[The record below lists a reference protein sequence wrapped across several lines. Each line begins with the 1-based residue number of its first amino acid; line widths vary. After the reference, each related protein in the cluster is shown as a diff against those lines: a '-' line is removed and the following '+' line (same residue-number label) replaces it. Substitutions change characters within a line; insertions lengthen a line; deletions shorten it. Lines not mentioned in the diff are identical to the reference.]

1 MMARNKT
8 ETHNESHAYT
18 EEDAPKLPSVSA
30 AADEHSRNNLAINQ
44 QFGLEIYNKDKTVS
58 ECAFYL
64 SHSAESMFEAG
75 KRLIQLKEN
84 EQHGDFLSIINE
96 NFGLDIRTAQL
107 MMQASVKYLSPELAS
122 NTKSISHLGKTKLF
136 ALMTQETEVL
146 AEFTSGGTVAGL
158 KLDDVERMTV
168 RELKA
173 ALRQTRTEAAKAV
186 EIKESIIANKDKKI
200 NELDEKLTTIQ
211 LNKQNEPKPTPVF
224 KPVGT
229 DELEAIQK
237 LTLHIN
243 AAIGGDVRHAIDRF
257 WRAFGDEMPNRAM
270 QLGLAHCIGHIITTL
285 NDVADEYLIQPAT
298 ELDHADE
305 DPTVAMRND
314 FEAWQANGGVDE
326 LTPEIEAFN
335 QRMAAH
341 QNNPV
346 GEQFSDWEE
355 QGGDATQLFDFD
367 E

>member
-1 MMARNKT
+1 
-8 ETHNESHAYT
+8 
-18 EEDAPKLPSVSA
+18 
-30 AADEHSRNNLAINQ
+30 
-44 QFGLEIYNKDKTVS
+44 
-58 ECAFYL
+58 
-64 SHSAESMFEAG
+64 
-75 KRLIQLKEN
+75 
-84 EQHGDFLSIINE
+84 
-96 NFGLDIRTAQL
+96 
-107 MMQASVKYLSPELAS
+107 MMQATTKYLSPELAPKA
-122 NTKSISHLGKTKLF
+122 NTFSLLGKSKLL

-146 AEFTSGGTVAGL
+146 AEFADGGTIAGL
-158 KLDDVERMTV
+158 TLDDVDRMTN

-173 ALRQTRTEAAKAV
+173 ALRTLRTDAKQSV
-186 EIKESIIANKDKKI
+186 DIKEQIIAAKDKKL
-200 NELDEKLTTIQ
+200 NELDQEVLRLKS
-211 LNKQNEPKPTPVF
+211 NKAAEPEPVAVF

-346 GEQFSDWEE
+346 GEQFLDWEG